1 MSVGLQRLREDADA
15 IRKGAIDKG
24 EDPATVDL
32 AIELDTRRRALL
44 GDGDVLKAERNAV
57 SKQVGEAIKGG
68 ARPDGP
74 EVAKLKAVSVA
85 AGARIEAI
93 DAELATVEAEIEDLL
108 LRIPNPPD
116 PDVPIGGEEANVT
129 IRTWGELLPV
139 EQPREGE
146 VGADAPA
153 GGATWTRRPHWE
165 LAEALDII
173 DNVRGAKIAG
183 SGFPVYKGAGSAL
196 QRALINW
203 FLDVHTR
210 ENGMTEIWPPAR
222 TRAASCAST
231 SSTRSR
237 WSCSSDRASP
247 SSPSSG

>member
-1 MSVGLQRLREDADA
+1 MSVGLQRLRDDADA

-24 EDPATVDL
+24 EDPMIVDR
-32 AIELDTRRRALL
+32 AIELDTRRRTLL
-44 GDGDVLKAERNAV
+44 GDGDTLKAERNAV

-68 ARPDGP
+68 AKPDGP
-74 EVAKLKAVSVA
+74 EVAALKAASVA

-93 DAELATVEAEIEDLL
+93 DAELATVEAEVEDLL
-108 LRIPNPPD
+108 LRIPNPAD

-129 IRTWGELLPV
+129 VRTWGEKTSV
-139 EQPREGE
+139 D
-146 VGADAPA
+146 AD
-153 GGATWTRRPHWE
+153 GWTRKPHWE
-165 LAEALDII
+165 LGEALDII

-210 ENGMTEIWPPAR
+210 ENGMT
-222 TRAASCAST
+222 
-231 SSTRSR
+231 
-237 WSCSSDRASP
+237 
-247 SSPSSG
+247 